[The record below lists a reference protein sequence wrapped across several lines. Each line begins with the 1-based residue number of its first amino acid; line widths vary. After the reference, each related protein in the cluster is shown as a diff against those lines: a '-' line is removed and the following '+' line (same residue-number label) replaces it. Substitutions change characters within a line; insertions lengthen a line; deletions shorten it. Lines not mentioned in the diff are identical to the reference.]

1 MDLGSATARWTIAV
15 VFARLGPRL
24 MARGPRLGRQAH
36 PPAPVS
42 SQPMAIFPLRTFGD
56 PVLRTVTTPVV
67 EIDASVEKLVADL
80 TETMYD
86 APGVGLAA
94 NQIGVSRAVAVFDA
108 QDGEGARVLINPE
121 IVETG
126 GEWVYEEGCL
136 SVPGHFWSITRPE
149 FVRVTSLNLEGEQVE
164 YSGEGLLGRV
174 LLHEIGHLNGELLID
189 HLEKSVQKSALREL
203 RLEALGLVE
212 YE

>member
-1 MDLGSATARWTIAV
+1 
-15 VFARLGPRL
+15 
-24 MARGPRLGRQAH
+24 
-36 PPAPVS
+36 
-42 SQPMAIFPLRTFGD
+42 MAIFPLRTFGD
-56 PVLRTVTTPVV
+56 PVLRTVTTPVG
-67 EIDASVEKLVADL
+67 EIDAGVEKLVADL
-80 TETMYD
+80 IETMYD

-121 IVETG
+121 IVETE

-149 FVRVTSLNLEGEQVE
+149 HVRVTSLDLAGEKVE
-164 YSGEGLLGRV
+164 YTGSGLLGRV

-189 HLEKSVQKSALREL
+189 HLEKSVQKAALREL

>member
-1 MDLGSATARWTIAV
+1 
-15 VFARLGPRL
+15 
-24 MARGPRLGRQAH
+24 
-36 PPAPVS
+36 
-42 SQPMAIFPLRTFGD
+42 MAIFPLRTFGD
-56 PVLRTVTTPVV
+56 PVLRTVTAPV
-67 EIDASVEKLVADL
+67 ERIDAGVEKLVADL
-80 TETMYD
+80 IETMYD

-121 IVETG
+121 IVETE
-126 GEWVYEEGCL
+126 GEWTYEEGCL

-149 FVRVTSLNLEGEQVE
+149 HVRVKSLNLDGEEVE
-164 YSGEGLLGRV
+164 YVGNALLGRV

-189 HLEKSVQKSALREL
+189 HLEKSVQKAALRDL

>member
-1 MDLGSATARWTIAV
+1 
-15 VFARLGPRL
+15 
-24 MARGPRLGRQAH
+24 
-36 PPAPVS
+36 
-42 SQPMAIFPLRTFGD
+42 MAIFPLRTFGD
-56 PVLRTVTTPVV
+56 PVLRTVTTPVS
-67 EIDASVEKLVADL
+67 EIDASVEKLVNDL

-108 QDGEGARVLINPE
+108 QDGEGARALINPE
-121 IVETG
+121 IVETE

-136 SVPGHFWSITRPE
+136 SVPGHFWSISRPE
-149 FVRVTSLNLEGEQVE
+149 FVRVTSLDLNGAQVE
-164 YSGEGLLGRV
+164 YTGDGLLGRV

-189 HLEKSVQKSALREL
+189 QLEKSAQKTALREL
-203 RLEALGLVE
+203 RLEALGIVE

>member
-1 MDLGSATARWTIAV
+1 
-15 VFARLGPRL
+15 
-24 MARGPRLGRQAH
+24 
-36 PPAPVS
+36 
-42 SQPMAIFPLRTFGD
+42 MAIFPLRTFGD
-56 PVLRTVTTPVV
+56 PVLRGVTTPVA

-121 IVETG
+121 VVETE

-164 YSGEGLLGRV
+164 YSGDGLLGRV